1 MRVDKLQDYFLPA
14 IRKIN
19 AEIIIWILNYKI
31 TVYANR
37 KMGRHSRL

>member
-14 IRKIN
+14 IRKRN
-19 AEIIIWILNYKI
+19 NEVIIWILNYKI

-37 KMGRHSRL
+37 KMGRRRKL